1 MTFDRPRRRGRFRR
15 VLALAALAVVAFL
28 LVSLFYF
35 GPQPAVSLAPKLPAI
50 GRKTPIEIHV
60 ERPERVTRLRIEVV
74 QGRDA
79 FPVLEESYTP
89 RPLWK
94 LWGRK
99 APLTA
104 TAEAGRET
112 VPGLRAGKATI
123 RATAERAGSWL
134 RTPSP
139 VVAEK
144 ELPVRLA
151 PPQLSIASTL
161 HYVAQGGCEA
171 VVYRVGETAVRH
183 GVEAG
188 QWWFPG
194 FSLPG
199 ESGNAGLELAFFAV
213 PYDMVDPSAVRL
225 VAADDVG
232 NRAALKVIDRFTP
245 RPVKTDTIAVTDPFL
260 ARVVP
265 EILANSPAIADRGS
279 LVESYLAINR
289 ELRRRNGQTLREL
302 AARSARTLLWSEP
315 FLPMRNAAVTA
326 AFADRRT
333 YVYDGKP
340 IDQQDHLGFDLAS
353 VERDAVLASNRG
365 KVVLARYFGIY
376 GNAVVID
383 HGLGLQSLYGH
394 LSSIA
399 VAEGQ
404 EVERGQELGRSG
416 QTGLAGGDH
425 LHFTLLLQ
433 GLPVTPVEWWDPH
446 WLEDRIFR
454 KLGPPSPATTPTR
467 SRP

>member
-1 MTFDRPRRRGRFRR
+1 MTFDRPHRRGRGRR
-15 VLALAALAVVAFL
+15 ALALAALAAVVL
-28 LVSLFYF
+28 LLLSLFYS
-35 GPQPAVSLAPKLPAI
+35 GPKPAVSLAPKLPGI
-50 GRKTPIEIHV
+50 GRKTPIAVRV
-60 ERPERVTRLRIEVV
+60 ERPDRVTRLRVEVV
-74 QGRDA
+74 QGRDVL
-79 FPVLEESYTP
+79 PVLEETYEP

-94 LWGRK
+94 VWGGK
-99 APLTA
+99 APLTV
-104 TAEAGRET
+104 TAEVGRET
-112 VPGLRAGKATI
+112 VRGLRSGKATI
-123 RATAERAGSWL
+123 RATAERAGNWL
-134 RTPSP
+134 RTPTP
-139 VVAEK
+139 AAAQI

-151 PPQLSIASTL
+151 PPALAIASTL

-171 VVYRVGETAVRH
+171 VVYRVGEGAVRH

-188 QWWFPG
+188 PWWFPG
-194 FSLPG
+194 FPLPG
-199 ESGNAGLELAFFAV
+199 NSGEPGLQLSFFAV
-213 PYDMVDPSAVRL
+213 PYDLADASAVRL
-225 VAADDVG
+225 AAEDDVG
-232 NRAALKVIDRFTP
+232 NRAVLAVVDRFTP
-245 RPVKTDTIAVTDPFL
+245 RPVKTDTITVADPFL

-265 EILANSPAIADRGS
+265 EILAHSPEIADRGS
-279 LVESYLAINR
+279 LLESYLAINR
-289 ELRRRNGQTLREL
+289 ELRKRNNQTLREL
-302 AARSARTLLWSEP
+302 AAKSAPRLLWGEP

-333 YVYDGKP
+333 YVYNGKP

-365 KVVLARYFGIY
+365 TVVLARYLGIY

-404 EVERGQELGRSG
+404 QVERGQELGRSG

-446 WLEDRIFR
+446 WVQDRIFR
-454 KLGPPSPATTPTR
+454 KLPSTATSPTR